1 MIIDRMMVLAGGA
14 DRLTVQKIPE
24 TIYKASYP
32 AWFFSE
38 KKLLNFMGEKYSML
52 VKFDTLG
59 GEVRLKDP
67 VASAITKGYIFETI
81 KTARLK

>member
-59 GEVRLKDP
+59 GEVRLKNP
-67 VASAITKGYIFETI
+67 VATAMTQGYIFNLKETERR
-81 KTARLK
+81 K